1 MEAKAIAKYQRVSA
15 RKVRIVAENIK
26 GKPVEDALNIL
37 KFTPKKSARFLSK
50 VLYSA
55 VANAEQLPGVDVD
68 SLVVDTVL
76 VNEGPTW
83 KRIMPRAMGR
93 AYRVRTRSSHITIVL
108 RERAD
113 A

>member
-1 MEAKAIAKYQRVSA
+1 MEAKAVAKFLRVSP
-15 RKVRIVAENIK
+15 RKTRLVAENIR
-26 GKPVEDALNIL
+26 GKSVEEALNIL
-37 KFTPKKSARFLSK
+37 KFTPKKPARFLSK

-55 VANAEQLPGVDVD
+55 MSNAEQLPGVDVD

-93 AYRVRTRSSHITIVL
+93 AYRVRKRTSHITIVVK
-108 RERAD
+108 EM
-113 A
+113 

>member
-1 MEAKAIAKYQRVSA
+1 MEAKAVAKFLRVSP
-15 RKVRIVAENIK
+15 RKTRLVAENIR
-26 GKPVEDALNIL
+26 GKSVEDALNIL
-37 KFTPKKSARFLSK
+37 KFTPKKSARILSK

-93 AYRVRTRSSHITIVL
+93 VYRVRKRTSHITIVVK
-108 RERAD
+108 EM
-113 A
+113 

>member
-1 MEAKAIAKYQRVSA
+1 MEAKAVAKFLRVSP
-15 RKVRIVAENIK
+15 RKTRLVAENIR
-26 GKPVEDALNIL
+26 GKSVEEALNIL
-37 KFTPKKSARFLSK
+37 KFTPKKPARFLSK

-93 AYRVRTRSSHITIVL
+93 AYRVRKRTSHITIVVK
-108 RERAD
+108 EM
-113 A
+113 

>member
-1 MEAKAIAKYQRVSA
+1 MEAKAVAKFLRVSP
-15 RKVRIVAENIK
+15 RKTRLVAENIR
-26 GKPVEDALNIL
+26 GKSVEEALNTL

-93 AYRVRTRSSHITIVL
+93 AYRINKRTSHITIVVK
-108 RERAD
+108 EM
-113 A
+113 